1 MFCGMFKDIYHC
13 FNWFAGIS
21 WWKVAPESW
30 WTSEERVAITSCSM
44 ASFTSNHPT
53 CLRGWN
59 EAEASL
65 KGGTLHAFFL
75 KRWKNGPWIFI
86 IHKPQPEHPRLAKV
100 PAWLWKTHP
109 SLKPLRDGFMEIHVS
124 WPKMD
129 SKTKKRSKMDGRCRL
144 FYVMLFL
151 IFDSRQMK
159 SYEILKQCKWKDMG
173 IEMNAIVNLEL
184 LFNAN

>member
-1 MFCGMFKDIYHC
+1 
-13 FNWFAGIS
+13 
-21 WWKVAPESW
+21 
-30 WTSEERVAITSCSM
+30 
-44 ASFTSNHPT
+44 
-53 CLRGWN
+53 
-59 EAEASL
+59 
-65 KGGTLHAFFL
+65 
-75 KRWKNGPWIFI
+75 
-86 IHKPQPEHPRLAKV
+86 
-100 PAWLWKTHP
+100 
-109 SLKPLRDGFMEIHVS
+109 
-124 WPKMD
+124 MD